1 MVTACIILI
10 SIIGCLIW
18 VVEDTKIG
26 QKFIEK
32 IIDILNL

>member
-1 MVTACIILI
+1 MIIACLGLF
-10 SIIGCLIW
+10 SIIGFLIW
-18 VVEDTKIG
+18 FVEDTKIG